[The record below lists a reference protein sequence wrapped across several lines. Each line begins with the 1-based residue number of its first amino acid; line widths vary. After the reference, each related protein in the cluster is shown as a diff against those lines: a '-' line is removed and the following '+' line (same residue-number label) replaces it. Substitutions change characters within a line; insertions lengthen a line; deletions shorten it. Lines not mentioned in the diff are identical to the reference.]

1 MVRTHPAAL
10 FSQRQWGLQSSGA
23 TDWFGSVRPR
33 CFRLIFAIR
42 RCTSRPTVLRGLEYK
57 TWRHLQFF
65 QANQT
70 SQTAFV
76 QMIDS
81 LSCVRVEQC
90 NRHKWSYLRP
100 IPDPSPRR
108 TQSVFC
114 SERYIDEQSL
124 PLGNILHVR
133 K

>member
-1 MVRTHPAAL
+1 VVRTHPAAL

-42 RCTSRPTVLRGLEYK
+42 RCTSRPTVLRGLVYK

-65 QANQT
+65 QAKNDT
-70 SQTAFV
+70 TKTTE
-76 QMIDS
+76 QMKEN
-81 LSCVRVEQC
+81 LTCVRVEQC

>member
-10 FSQRQWGLQSSGA
+10 FSQRQWGSQFPGA

-33 CFRLIFAIR
+33 CFRLIFSIR
-42 RCTSRPTVLRGLEYK
+42 RCTSRPTVLRGLVYK

-65 QANQT
+65 QAKNSDHENRRT
-70 SQTAFV
+70 LTYET
-76 QMIDS
+76 
-81 LSCVRVEQC
+81 CVRVEQC

>member
-1 MVRTHPAAL
+1 VVRTHPAAL
-10 FSQRQWGLQSSGA
+10 FSQRQWGFQFPGA
-23 TDWFGSVRPR
+23 TDWFSSVRPR

-42 RCTSRPTVLRGLEYK
+42 RCTSRPTVLRGLVYK

-65 QANQT
+65 QVFYISFIYT
-70 SQTAFV
+70 DRIKKTKT
-76 QMIDS
+76 
-81 LSCVRVEQC
+81 CVRVEQC